1 MHLQNFS
8 AIAVEMYLV
17 LVTLI
22 GLLVGAFSKSSNV
35 NRYIYAGTIIALFSA
50 SIFLIS
56 MDFLEGSKFNNSIIN
71 DDFSL
76 ISKFII
82 LVTIG
87 MVLITSYRSLI
98 NNELM
103 LFEFPLLILC
113 STVGMMIMVS
123 CQDLLVLFVGLE
135 LQALPLYILSVSYT
149 HLRAHET

>member
-22 GLLVGAFSKSSNV
+22 GLLVGAFSKSANV
-35 NRYIYAGTIIALFSA
+35 SRYIYVGTIIALFSA
-50 SIFLIS
+50 SIFLLS
-56 MDFLEGSKFNNSIIN
+56 LDFLTGSKFNNSIIN

-113 STVGMMIMVS
+113 STVGMMIMVLS
-123 CQDLLVLFVGLE
+123 LLRIPPK
-135 LQALPLYILSVSYT
+135 AW
-149 HLRAHET
+149 

>member
-8 AIAVEMYLV
+8 AIAVEIYLV

-35 NRYIYAGTIIALFSA
+35 SRYIYAGTIIALFSA
-50 SIFLIS
+50 SIFLLSI
-56 MDFLEGSKFNNSIIN
+56 DFLTGSKFNNSIIN

-113 STVGMMIMVS
+113 STVGI
-123 CQDLLVLFVGLE
+123 DE
-135 LQALPLYILSVSYT
+135 I
-149 HLRAHET
+149 

>member
-1 MHLQNFS
+1 M
-8 AIAVEMYLV
+8 
-17 LVTLI
+17 I

-35 NRYIYAGTIIALFSA
+35 NRYIYVGTIIALFSA
-50 SIFLIS
+50 SIFLLS
-56 MDFLEGSKFNNSIIN
+56 MDFLTGSKFNNSIIN

-135 LQALPLYILSVSYT
+135 LQALPLWV
-149 HLRAHET
+149 